1 MYYNIIISVFILLS
15 VLLFIDLYKKYDRL
29 KIKESYKNSDK
40 NEYSGNPYFS
50 TELQIKGGEDYGPLL
65 STDSNQDLS
74 QCMYNSEGTIL
85 CNNDNYNNTPINISY
100 WEDKNKLHQL
110 NVWGDN

>member
-15 VLLFIDLYKKYDRL
+15 VLLFIDLYNKYDRL
-29 KIKESYKNSDK
+29 KLKESYKNSDK

-50 TELQIKGGEDYGPLL
+50 TESQIKGYEDYGPLL
-65 STDSNQDLS
+65 SDDNQEVS

-85 CNNDNYNNTPINISY
+85 CNNDNNSPINISY
-100 WEDKNKLHQL
+100 WEDKNKLRQL